1 MQHIEKYKA
10 YKDSKPKSN
19 TQSQPLINAFFKCSN
34 QENYSNSHPRQRK
47 LSMSIVENLIV
58 GCSLPIRIV
67 ENKHFRTFMED
78 VDSKYST
85 PCRKTVT
92 NNYLPLLLQ
101 QKQAAVNQQLS
112 SATDV
117 ALTIDL
123 WTDRRQHAFMGVTGH
138 FFGQSGTLSS
148 CLVQFKAF
156 AGSHTGEK
164 IAEVLE
170 EVCNEKCLRDKV
182 SYIVT
187 DNASNMKKAATFLFE
202 DTTEGNNTNTIL
214 CANSDGNLVIA
225 ENDAVLDDPTLYE
238 DMSLDE
244 LPIAADVLKGERLP
258 CFAHSLQLTVRD
270 GLSKIT
276 LSRSATAKCSK
287 LASLVHQS
295 PLFKEAFEKT
305 YGKNRSITQVNDTRW
320 NSFYNHIASIVAL
333 EKEQNKGKLA
343 DLLKKQSHGNLI
355 LTQRELQ
362 QLNELVDILEPF
374 SDATD
379 ITQGDTYVTISCV
392 VPTVISLGKKLDI
405 METIVQFQQCLI
417 RELRRS
423 LYERFRGIYE
433 MLELPVPEG
442 VVLTTQSAGRNL
454 HFNSEVYLTAC
465 VIDPLHGYRWM
476 VHLDLSLEQK
486 ETLKCKI
493 YGKDQEHILL

>member
-1 MQHIEKYKA
+1 M
-10 YKDSKPKSN
+10 
-19 TQSQPLINAFFKCSN
+19 
-34 QENYSNSHPRQRK
+34 
-47 LSMSIVENLIV
+47 
-58 GCSLPIRIV
+58 
-67 ENKHFRTFMED
+67 
-78 VDSKYST
+78 
-85 PCRKTVT
+85 
-92 NNYLPLLLQ
+92 
-101 QKQAAVNQQLS
+101 
-112 SATDV
+112 
-117 ALTIDL
+117 
-123 WTDRRQHAFMGVTGH
+123 
-138 FFGQSGTLSS
+138 
-148 CLVQFKAF
+148 
-156 AGSHTGEK
+156 
-164 IAEVLE
+164 
-170 EVCNEKCLRDKV
+170 
-182 SYIVT
+182 
-187 DNASNMKKAATFLFE
+187 
-202 DTTEGNNTNTIL
+202 
-214 CANSDGNLVIA
+214 
-225 ENDAVLDDPTLYE
+225 
-238 DMSLDE
+238 
-244 LPIAADVLKGERLP
+244 
-258 CFAHSLQLTVRD
+258 
-270 GLSKIT
+270 
-276 LSRSATAKCSK
+276 
-287 LASLVHQS
+287 
-295 PLFKEAFEKT
+295 
-305 YGKNRSITQVNDTRW
+305 
-320 NSFYNHIASIVAL
+320 AL

-423 LYERFRGIYE
+423 LYDRFRGIYE